1 MPIVK
6 NSARCLP
13 SHWHL
18 MHLLVKNIHD
28 WGPGY
33 FHVKLRRG
41 CGRQKACLCFS
52 HVLFTL
58 ISHACMGHFWIVRI
72 NWREMLLSVHEI
84 IIYGVFKMVKA
95 TKRVVLDRLFS
106 RLRIYIHLSLYLWML
121 DHIDRGQ
128 RWYMLRSLVNDKA
141 IITQLVSLRL
151 RHPIFWRFL
160 HFFNILPKLWLVEL
174 SRCRFLM
181 SNRGVSQL
189 GAKLRHSLWM
199 SHLCVH
205 CRSGTA

>member
-1 MPIVK
+1 
-6 NSARCLP
+6 
-13 SHWHL
+13 
-18 MHLLVKNIHD
+18 
-28 WGPGY
+28 
-33 FHVKLRRG
+33 
-41 CGRQKACLCFS
+41 
-52 HVLFTL
+52 
-58 ISHACMGHFWIVRI
+58 
-72 NWREMLLSVHEI
+72 MLLSVHEI

-160 HFFNILPKLWLVEL
+160 HFFNILPKL
-174 SRCRFLM
+174 
-181 SNRGVSQL
+181 
-189 GAKLRHSLWM
+189 
-199 SHLCVH
+199 
-205 CRSGTA
+205 